1 MFLSGTGGEVANAQ
15 VCKTC
20 IRGFDPRPVLQ
31 ILGKQVNRRSERAP
45 IERKHELFAI
55 QYREAVTDP

>member
-1 MFLSGTGGEVANAQ
+1 
-15 VCKTC
+15 
-20 IRGFDPRPVLQ
+20 VLQ